1 VVASAKGS
9 PGATTLALALA
20 SWWPRP
26 VIVIEAEPAGGDV
39 AARLGLSEEPGL
51 VGMAAAL
58 RRNPHMESATD
69 AWITDHEQQTSV
81 GVRVVVAPAGPHQAR
96 SALNLL
102 SGPASPPIP
111 DGTDLLIDVGR
122 LSEPQGSGGWIRGNG
137 ADLLLWVC
145 RPQLADLAHLAAL
158 LDKQDVDSREQAIVL
173 NGSGPFP
180 ADEVSTTLGRTVL
193 GHLPA
198 DPPGAS
204 SLWSGGGRT
213 WVRSALGRASKNLV
227 DSIYGCLRHVSNAQ
241 EASKPDSLEPTTRL
255 LESILKRT

>member
-1 VVASAKGS
+1 VTSAKGS
-9 PGATTLALALA
+9 PGATTMALALA

-58 RRNPHMESATD
+58 RRNPHVESATG

-102 SGPASPPIP
+102 SGPTCPPIP

-122 LSEPQGSGGWIRGNG
+122 LSDPRGSGGWIQGNG
-137 ADLLLWVC
+137 ADLLVWVC
-145 RPQLADLAHLAAL
+145 RPQLADLAHLTAL

-173 NGSGPFP
+173 NGGGPFP
-180 ADEVSTTLGRTVL
+180 ADEVATTLGLPVL

-198 DPPGAS
+198 DSPGAS

-227 DSIYGCLRHVSNAQ
+227 DTVNGYLRHVSDAQ
-241 EASKPDSLEPTTRL
+241 EALIADSFEPTTRL